1 MALARSFQRKGYS
14 CGRNECAHS
23 FIERGLCCF
32 DPPSCYAVGKFACS
46 LLALSMVCNYSNRL
60 LFAMVALNVDFYV
73 FVKDRFKKNRLKWK
87 IVIIAGWWHR
97 LHTTCMCVSV
107 DYRVGKGMNGGVP
120 KWTYGLT
127 S

>member
-32 DPPSCYAVGKFACS
+32 DPPSCYAVGQFACS

-73 FVKDRFKKNRLKWK
+73 FVKDRLKKQVKMENSNYL
-87 IVIIAGWWHR
+87 
-97 LHTTCMCVSV
+97 LQ
-107 DYRVGKGMNGGVP
+107 GGGIGCTP
-120 KWTYGLT
+120 LACAFLWITE
-127 S
+127 